1 MSKDI
6 NNQKEKKQWTLYGV
20 RRSAFIKWHFFL
32 FFLQWCKFYKLHL
45 INALKT
51 DLWAFKNGMSL
62 TLKDRIDFYKWNSWN
77 KYKAH
82 HTYMFKK
89 QKELWLIDAKHFD
102 YMVGLHYA

>member
-1 MSKDI
+1 M
-6 NNQKEKKQWTLYGV
+6 NYQTEKKQWTLYIV

-45 INALKT
+45 INALKA
-51 DLWAFKNGMSL
+51 DLWAFKNGMNL
-62 TLKDRIDFYKWNSWN
+62 TFKDRIDFYKWNSWN

-89 QKELWLIDAKHFD
+89 QKELWLIDAKDFD
-102 YMVGLHYA
+102 YMVGLHYAQRFG